1 MKRVV
6 TIIFCI
12 LFILLLWYFFYHENT
27 DLNVTKYDI
36 KDKKINNKFV
46 IAQISDFH
54 NNKYKKLNNELIN
67 NLKLIK
73 PDVIVITGDFID
85 SRRTNIN
92 VSVNFIKE
100 IKDIS
105 PIYYVNGNHESR
117 IEDYKLFKEKLI
129 DNDVIVLEND
139 IKEIKYKDNIINIIG
154 ISDPRFI
161 VDKKDKE
168 KEIINEELRSI
179 DYDKYIYTIL
189 LTHRPEY
196 INEYSKENINLVLSG
211 HAHGGQINIPLIGP
225 LYAPGQGLF
234 PKYINNMYKV
244 NNTNMIV
251 SRGIGNSLMPFR
263 INNKPEL
270 VIVEL
275 DSVE

>member
-12 LFILLLWYFFYHENT
+12 IFLLLLWYFFYHENT
-27 DLNVTKYDI
+27 DLRVTRYYI

-46 IAQISDFH
+46 ITQISDFH
-54 NNKYKKLNNELIN
+54 NNKYKKLNNELIY

-73 PDVIVITGDFID
+73 PDIIVITGDFID
-85 SRRTNIN
+85 SRRTDIN
-92 VSVNFIKE
+92 ASINFINE
-100 IKDIS
+100 IKEVS

-117 IEDYKLFKEKLI
+117 MEDYELFKEKLV

-139 IKEIKYKDNIINIIG
+139 IKEIKYKDNNINIIG
-154 ISDPRFI
+154 ISDPRFA
-161 VDKKDKE
+161 VDKRDKE
-168 KEIINEELRSI
+168 KGIIKEELKSI

-196 INEYSKENINLVLSG
+196 INEYSEENINLVLSG
-211 HAHGGQINIPLIGP
+211 HAHGGQINIPFLGP

-234 PKYINNMYKV
+234 PKYINSMYKV

-251 SRGIGNSLMPFR
+251 SCGIGNSLMPFR

-275 DSVE
+275 DSME

>member
-1 MKRVV
+1 MKKV
-6 TIIFCI
+6 ILILFCI
-12 LFILLLWYFFYHENT
+12 IFILLLWYFFYHENT
-27 DLNVTKYDI
+27 DLKVTKYYI

-54 NNKYKKLNNELIN
+54 NNKYKKLNNKLID

-73 PDVIVITGDFID
+73 PDIIVITGDFID
-85 SRRTNIN
+85 SRHTDVNI
-92 VSVNFIKE
+92 SIKF
-100 IKDIS
+100 IKDIKELA

-117 IEDYKLFKEKLI
+117 IEDYKLLKEKLI
-129 DNDVIVLEND
+129 ENDVIVLEND

-154 ISDPRFI
+154 INDPRFV
-161 VDKKDKE
+161 VDNKDKE
-168 KEIINEELRSI
+168 KEAIREELNSI
-179 DYDKYIYTIL
+179 NYDKYIYTIL

-196 INEYSKENINLVLSG
+196 IDEYSKENINLVLSG

-225 LYAPGQGLF
+225 LYAPNQGFF
-234 PKYINNMYKV
+234 PKYINNIYKI

-251 SRGIGNSLMPFR
+251 SCGIGNSLMPFR

-270 VIVEL
+270 VIVQL
-275 DSVE
+275 DSME

>member
-12 LFILLLWYFFYHENT
+12 IFLLLLWYFFYHENT
-27 DLNVTKYDI
+27 DLRVTRYYI

-46 IAQISDFH
+46 ITQISDFH
-54 NNKYKKLNNELIN
+54 NNKYKKLNNELIY

-73 PDVIVITGDFID
+73 PDIIVITGDFID
-85 SRRTNIN
+85 SRRTDIN
-92 VSVNFIKE
+92 ASINFIKE
-100 IKDIS
+100 IKEVS

-117 IEDYKLFKEKLI
+117 MEDYELFKEKLV

-139 IKEIKYKDNIINIIG
+139 IKEIKYKDNNINIIG
-154 ISDPRFI
+154 ISDPRFV
-161 VDKKDKE
+161 VDKRDKE
-168 KEIINEELRSI
+168 KGNIKEELKSI

-211 HAHGGQINIPLIGP
+211 HAHGGQINIPFLGP

-234 PKYINNMYKV
+234 PKYINSMYKV

-251 SRGIGNSLMPFR
+251 SCGIGNSLMPFR

-275 DSVE
+275 DSME

>member
-12 LFILLLWYFFYHENT
+12 IFLLLLWYFFYHENT
-27 DLNVTKYDI
+27 DLRVTRYYI

-46 IAQISDFH
+46 ITQISDFH
-54 NNKYKKLNNELIN
+54 NNKYKKLNNKLIY

-73 PDVIVITGDFID
+73 PDIIVITGDFID
-85 SRRTNIN
+85 SRRTDIN
-92 VSVNFIKE
+92 ASINFIKE
-100 IKDIS
+100 IKEVS

-117 IEDYKLFKEKLI
+117 MEDYELFKEKLI

-139 IKEIKYKDNIINIIG
+139 IKEIKYKDNNINIIG
-154 ISDPRFI
+154 ISDPRFV
-161 VDKKDKE
+161 VDKRDKE
-168 KEIINEELRSI
+168 KGIIKEELKSI

-211 HAHGGQINIPLIGP
+211 HAHGGQINIPFLGP

-234 PKYINNMYKV
+234 PKYINSMYKV

-251 SRGIGNSLMPFR
+251 SCGIGNSLMPFR

-275 DSVE
+275 DSME

>member
-12 LFILLLWYFFYHENT
+12 IFLLLLWYFFYHENT
-27 DLNVTKYDI
+27 DLRVTRYYI

-46 IAQISDFH
+46 ITQISDFH
-54 NNKYKKLNNELIN
+54 NNKYKKLNNELIY

-73 PDVIVITGDFID
+73 PDIIVITGDFID
-85 SRRTNIN
+85 SRRTDIN
-92 VSVNFIKE
+92 ASINFIKE
-100 IKDIS
+100 IKEVS

-117 IEDYKLFKEKLI
+117 MEDYELFKEKLV

-139 IKEIKYKDNIINIIG
+139 VKEIKYKDNNINIIG
-154 ISDPRFI
+154 ISDPRFV
-161 VDKKDKE
+161 VDKRDKE
-168 KEIINEELRSI
+168 KGIIKEELKSI

-211 HAHGGQINIPLIGP
+211 HAHGGQINIPFLGP

-234 PKYINNMYKV
+234 PKYINSMYKV

-251 SRGIGNSLMPFR
+251 SCGIGNSLMPFR

-275 DSVE
+275 DSME